1 MFKKFGAFQ
10 LNHKNFWTKANRN
23 SMLTSSGFFIVA
35 LIIQKIA
42 DNYVLKIKGTVVDDM
57 ILNNL
62 PTVDLDFFII
72 QGALIITFLG
82 LFLLVYKPKYFCFG
96 LKAFSLFII
105 IRSFLISLTHL
116 GVSPDQLVLDINSI
130 GFGLYNILYNTTND
144 FFFSGHTGMP
154 FLMAL
159 VFCPEKF
166 WRYTFFTASAVMGTS
181 VLLAHMH
188 YSIDVFAA
196 PFITYSIFALTR
208 QIFKKD
214 FQISRAD

>member
-1 MFKKFGAFQ
+1 MFKEFGVFSQ
-10 LNHKNFWTKANRN
+10 NHKKFWVKANRN
-23 SMLTSSGFFIVA
+23 SILTSSGLFIVA

-42 DNYVLKIKGTVVDDM
+42 DNYVLKIKGTAVDDM

-62 PTVDLDFFII
+62 PTIDLDFFII

-82 LFLLVYKPKYFCFG
+82 LYLLVYKPKYFCFG
-96 LKAFSLFII
+96 LKSFSLFII

-116 GVSPDQLVLDINSI
+116 GASPNQLVLDINSI

-159 VFCPEKF
+159 VFWPEKI
-166 WRYTFFTASAVMGTS
+166 WRYIFITASVVMGVS

-196 PFITYSIFALTR
+196 PFITYSIFAISR
-208 QIFKKD
+208 SIFKRD
-214 FQISRAD
+214 YQISQAE